1 MKKVIAILT
10 VLLLEAL
17 MILPALAGGWAVVTL
32 ETLPTDVVA
41 ETPFMVEFTVR
52 QHGESLTGGLTPQI
66 TAVHPET
73 GQSITIQAE
82 AGSQDGHYA
91 ATISLPTAG
100 RWRWHINAFGADQP
114 MPDITVQ
121 PAVTAP
127 IETTDSGDWQLPAVA
142 IVGWAAAVGCFLVW
156 WRTRTR
162 VALALGLVTAV
173 IGAAALVSL
182 MQQPAETAVA
192 QNTPPTMSLVEQGK
206 ALFVAKGCVRC
217 HVNEKITDMEA
228 PHIGPDLTKY
238 QGDPEFLRAW
248 LADPAAMKKN
258 TQMPDLQL
266 SDEEIEA
273 LIAFL
278 VGETAVSTSSTERLE
293 TGD

>member
-1 MKKVIAILT
+1 MKIVVIVLA
-10 VLLLEAL
+10 VLLVGTL
-17 MILPALAGGWAVVTL
+17 MVLPVMAGGWAVVTL

-52 QHGESLTGGLTPQI
+52 QHGQHLIGGLAPQI

-73 GQSITIQAE
+73 GQSITVQAE

-100 RWRWHINAFGADQP
+100 QWRWHINAFGADQP

-121 PAVTAP
+121 PAAIAP
-127 IETTDSGDWQLPAVA
+127 IEATDSRDWPLPALA
-142 IVGWAAAVGCFLVW
+142 AGGWAAAAGLLLFW
-156 WRTRTR
+156 WRTRRR
-162 VALALGLVTAV
+162 VALALALITAV
-173 IGAAALVSL
+173 IGGVALVSL

-192 QNTPPTMSLVEQGK
+192 QNTPPTMSLVEQGE

-217 HVNEKITDMEA
+217 HVNEKITDLEA

-238 QGDPEFLRAW
+238 QGDPEFLRAR
-248 LADPAAMKKN
+248 LADPAAIKKS

-266 SDEEIEA
+266 SEGEIEA

-278 VGETAVSTSSTERLE
+278 TMETATSTSLSTGV
-293 TGD
+293 TP